1 MKIFIESIKGD
12 YILSEWEDD
21 FEQEYKSIVEMLLN
35 DNFVYVNTEL
45 DYLNQYD
52 NYIRGNEKIILT
64 IRCC

>member
-52 NYIRGNEKIILT
+52 TYIRGNEKIILT